1 MASIYRMP
9 DKTVEALNSN
19 KTLIFRNVTK
29 FSIIERVLTP
39 IALSGGYTDKKNIYY
54 LKSDEMKRKN
64 KDELLHLKIKVPDQ
78 ERNVQ
83 TILERHLVEQLIENL
98 ETNGF
103 ELVE

>member
-1 MASIYRMP
+1 
-9 DKTVEALNSN
+9 
-19 KTLIFRNVTK
+19 
-29 FSIIERVLTP
+29 
-39 IALSGGYTDKKNIYY
+39 
-54 LKSDEMKRKN
+54 MKRKT
-64 KDELLHLKIKVPDQ
+64 KEELLQLKIKVPDQ